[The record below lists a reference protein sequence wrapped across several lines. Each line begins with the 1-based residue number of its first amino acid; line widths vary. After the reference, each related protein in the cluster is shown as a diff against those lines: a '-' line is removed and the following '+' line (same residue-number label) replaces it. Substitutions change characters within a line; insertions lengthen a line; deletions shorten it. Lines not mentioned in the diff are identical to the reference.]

1 MQLTQARPNAAVYVA
16 AFLAAAMLLA
26 GPIAQPAGYHAFADV
41 RSLSGLA
48 NAADVL
54 SNLGFLLI
62 GLAGLLHVRPT
73 RPAHTMFFVAIL
85 LTGFGSSWYHL
96 APDDTRLVWDRLPIA
111 LACVSLLAAALHD
124 AFPTRF
130 TPLPTLAALCALGAA
145 SVFWWSASG
154 NLGPYLLIQL
164 APLVLVPVL
173 QWQAGA
179 PPAQRRAFGVAIGL
193 YVLAKLCELA
203 DAAILSAI
211 QALSGHTLKHLLAAL
226 AALVLTRMIA
236 ASR

>member
-62 GLAGLLHVRPT
+62 GLACLLHVRPT

-124 AFPTRF
+124 AFPTRCA
-130 TPLPTLAALCALGAA
+130 PLPTLAALCALGRPACSGGRPAA
-145 SVFWWSASG
+145 T
-154 NLGPYLLIQL
+154 L
-164 APLVLVPVL
+164 AP
-173 QWQAGA
+173 
-179 PPAQRRAFGVAIGL
+179 I
-193 YVLAKLCELA
+193 C
-203 DAAILSAI
+203 
-211 QALSGHTLKHLLAAL
+211 
-226 AALVLTRMIA
+226 
-236 ASR
+236 